1 MCMRQKKEKEK
12 KEKNEKKENNNLTIF
27 MFQMCS
33 SLMTKNNI

>member
-27 MFQMCS
+27 MFQMWTS
-33 SLMTKNNI
+33 MMMKNNI

>member
-1 MCMRQKKEKEK
+1 MCMRQKKEKK

-27 MFQMCS
+27 MFQMWT